1 MNCVYWQDVLLFEPL
16 PYTER
21 IYTSLSNLDQ
31 ALVLHPY
38 TGGGVVAQSVERVTP
53 GEEALGSSPLWPSAP
68 YWLVRCQYNV
78 TG

>member
-1 MNCVYWQDVLLFEPL
+1 MNCDYWQDVLLFEPL

-38 TGGGVVAQSVERVTP
+38 TGGGGGR
-53 GEEALGSSPLWPSAP
+53 GSSVGRARDSW
-68 YWLVRCQYNV
+68 
-78 TG
+78 